1 MIIYS
6 HRVTQWA
13 QHVGISLPDLA
24 AALAAWNARAAW
36 VFGSTVR
43 GDDVAGSDIDI
54 AVITA
59 PYGSGPSHPP
69 MAFVVQA
76 RLPVE
81 WHVWAQMSPP
91 LQAEA
96 VASGICVFEATS
108 GEADR
113 IAREVHKAWQR
124 DAPARAA
131 RRAAELADAQ
141 PLT

>member
-6 HRVTQWA
+6 RSVTEWA

-36 VFGSTVR
+36 AFGSTVR
-43 GDDVAGSDIDI
+43 CDDTATSDIDI

-59 PYGSGPSHPP
+59 PHGSGPTHPP
-69 MAFVVQA
+69 AAFVVQA

-81 WHVWAQMSPP
+81 WHSWPVLPAS
-91 LQAEA
+91 LQAEV
-96 VASGICVFEATS
+96 VATGIVLFEDRP

-113 IAREVHKAWQR
+113 LSHEVLAAWKR

-131 RRAAELADAQ
+131 RRAAELADAR
-141 PLT
+141 PLR